1 MPKRIA
7 VLTLPALLVTAMVVA
22 APAAAQTVPPP
33 PIGLTAVVSI
43 DRVTLTWIQ
52 PAGSPTTYVV
62 EAGSAPGLANL
73 ASVST
78 GNATP
83 AFVATA
89 VLPGNY
95 FVRVRARNA
104 SGTSDPSNEVIV
116 SVGTSCQ
123 LPPAPQGLTSAVVGS
138 SVHLQWTGMGG
149 SFQLEAGSEP
159 GRTDLFNGDVGPVT
173 TMTPTAPAGVYFV
186 RVRERNACGFGPPSN
201 EIVVSVGAP
210 SRPGNF
216 AASVIGGTVTFRWE
230 GPNSADPITVG
241 YLLVA
246 GSAPGLNDLAAIP
259 LPASATGYTVP
270 SAPSGTYYV
279 RVWAVGATFVVAQ
292 SSELAVTVGPPQAG
306 TSMVTFTGLSPVGDP
321 FVSHLEAGFL
331 VEPVSGPWT
340 IGNYGRPA
348 PFIRF
353 VRLASDPLM
362 TGAIR
367 VTAGGNMFRFTS
379 VDLYSSITPIPYVF
393 TGMREGVTV
402 FTVTGTVPNTFGN
415 LATVPSAFPLELI
428 DTLLISVSNPVTPCC
443 GNPVGLDNIVL
454 RP

>member
-1 MPKRIA
+1 MPSRRPVFI
-7 VLTLPALLVTAMVVA
+7 LPILLVTALVVV

-43 DRVTLTWIQ
+43 DTVTLTWTQ
-52 PAGSPTTYVV
+52 PGGSPTTYVV

-78 GNATP
+78 GNATW

-116 SVGTSCQ
+116 SVGASCQ
-123 LPPAPQGLTSAVVGS
+123 LPPAPQGLTSAVEGS
-138 SVHLQWTGMGG
+138 TIHLQWTGMSGLI
-149 SFQLEAGSEP
+149 QLEAGSGP
-159 GRTDLFNGDVGPVT
+159 GRADLFNESVGRLT
-173 TMTPTAPAGVYFV
+173 TMRTTAPAGLYFV

-201 EIVVSVGAP
+201 EITVSVSGVP
-210 SRPGNF
+210 PPPRNF
-216 AASVIGGTVTFRWE
+216 AASVIGGEVTFRWDV
-230 GPNSADPITVG
+230 PNTLAL
-241 YLLVA
+241 YQLEA
-246 GSAPGLNDLAAIP
+246 GSAPGLSDITVIRTWTFIAR
-259 LPASATGYTVP
+259 GYTAPAVP
-270 SAPSGTYYV
+270 PGTYYV
-279 RVWAVGATFVVAQ
+279 RVRAVDTYSQAVGAP
-292 SSELAVTVGPPQAG
+292 SNELAVTVGAPQAG
-306 TSMVTFTGLSPVGDP
+306 TSTVTFTGLSPLGDP

-353 VRLASDPLM
+353 SRLASDPAT
-362 TGAIR
+362 TGTVR
-367 VTAGGNMFRFTS
+367 VTAGGNLFRFTS
-379 VDLYSSITPIPYVF
+379 VDLYSSITVIPYVF
-393 TGMREGVTV
+393 TGMREGVRV
-402 FTVTGTVPNTFGN
+402 FTFTGTVPGTYGN

-428 DTLLISVSNPVTPCC
+428 DTLLISVTNPETP
-443 GNPVGLDNIVL
+443 GSNPVGLDNIVL

>member
-1 MPKRIA
+1 MPNRRL
-7 VLTLPALLVTAMVVA
+7 VLNLPILLVMALMVA

-43 DRVTLTWIQ
+43 DTVTLTWTQ
-52 PAGSPTTYVV
+52 PGGSPTTYVV

-78 GNATP
+78 GSATP
-83 AFVATA
+83 AYVATA
-89 VLPGNY
+89 VAPGNY

-149 SFQLEAGSEP
+149 SFQLEAGSGP
-159 GRTDLFNGDVGPVT
+159 GRTDLYNGNAGFTPGVQVT
-173 TMTPTAPAGVYFV
+173 AQPGLYFV
-186 RVRERNACGFGPPSN
+186 RVRERNPCGFGPPSN
-201 EIVVSVGAP
+201 EITVSVSGLP
-210 SRPGNF
+210 PPPRNF
-216 AASVIGGTVTFRWE
+216 SASVIGGEVTFRWDLGNPGVLFYQLE
-230 GPNSADPITVG
+230 
-241 YLLVA
+241 A
-246 GSAPGLNDLAAIP
+246 GSAPGLSDLAVTRVVP
-259 LPASATGYTVP
+259 WGLGSTVP
-270 SAPSGTYYV
+270 GVPPGTYYV
-279 RVWAVGATFVVAQ
+279 RVRAVLTASLAVGPP
-292 SSELAVTVGPPQAG
+292 SNELEVTVGRPQTG
-306 TSMVTFTGLSPVGDP
+306 TSTVTFTGLSSIGDP

-348 PFIRF
+348 PFIQFR
-353 VRLASDPLM
+353 RLASDPLT

-367 VTAGGNMFRFTS
+367 VTSGGNIFRFTS
-379 VDLYSSITPIPYVF
+379 VDLYSSVTPIPYVF

-402 FTVTGTVPNTFGN
+402 FTVTGTVPNTFGS

-428 DTLLISVSNPVTPCC
+428 DTLLISVTNPETP
-443 GNPVGLDNIVL
+443 GSNPVGLDNIVL